1 MTSPRESNRI
11 RRRRTGVIEGAIAI
25 HAVLFAYLGL
35 SGLGVVEVSLPAWMI
50 AAGGTMVV
58 AAALWIA
65 GGRGWGRR
73 NPWDPHFI
81 IAPVAVYGLG
91 VQGLVIVAPDLR
103 FVPLIVWPAILFY
116 GVGLMGARSVA
127 ATGAL
132 VAGGYVLACS
142 AANSL
147 GADLNMALAVVAAV
161 ALFTVSAL
169 AGLVVFRR
177 MKRERSEKQELR
189 RKLSQLA
196 TTDPLTGLP
205 NRRRL
210 EEILDD
216 TIRRARAT
224 DRPCCLVMVD
234 VDHFKAL
241 NDTLGHVAGDEVLKE
256 LGSVMRRHLRVRD
269 VLARY
274 GGEEFAVVMIDT
286 GLEEALRIAERLRQL
301 VQSFPFHGEHVLPN
315 GEMTISAGL
324 APLTAAMRTPVDLI
338 RAADQ
343 ALYAAKGAGRNRCQT
358 LVTGD

>member
-1 MTSPRESNRI
+1 MTSPREASRI

-35 SGLGVVEVSLPAWMI
+35 SGLGIVDVSLSAWMI
-50 AAGGTMVV
+50 AAAGTV
-58 AAALWIA
+58 AVATALWIA
-65 GGRGWGRR
+65 GGSGWGRR

-81 IAPVAVYGLG
+81 VTPVAVYGLG
-91 VQGLVIVAPDLR
+91 VQGLVIVAPELR
-103 FVPLIVWPAILFY
+103 FVPLIVWPAMLFY
-116 GVGLMGARSVA
+116 GVGLMGARGVIASS
-127 ATGAL
+127 AL
-132 VAGGYVLACS
+132 VSAGYVLSAS

-147 GADLNMALAVVAAV
+147 GAGLNIALEATAAI

-169 AGLVVFRR
+169 AGIVVFRR
-177 MKRERSEKQELR
+177 MKRERSEKQDLR

-196 TTDPLTGLP
+196 TTDPLTSLP
-205 NRRRL
+205 NRRRF

-216 TIRRARAT
+216 AIRRARAT
-224 DRPCCLVMVD
+224 ARPCCLVMID

-241 NDTLGHVAGDEVLKE
+241 NDTLGHVAGDEVLAE

-301 VQSFPFHGEHVLPN
+301 VQAFPFPGEHALPN
-315 GEMTISAGL
+315 GELTISAGL
-324 APLTAAMRTPVDLI
+324 APLTDGMRTRVDLV
-338 RAADQ
+338 RTADQ
-343 ALYAAKGAGRNRCQT
+343 ALYAAKNAGRNRCET
-358 LVTGD
+358 LLAGA